1 MFKFFRSKLALA
13 ALCVSMMAA
22 MSVTAMAD
30 TVTAEPAAQQTT
42 AEVAKPKFFISATSG
57 RENIAEWKAKNSD
70 VKAWIK
76 VPGTNI
82 DYAVVQGRDNLE
94 YLELGYNKQY
104 SYNGVIWADS
114 GSKFGTRDNLTKNNV
129 VYGHNW
135 TNYAQ
140 PLRITNANDVMFAQL
155 PSYHYLEFAQQHPY
169 IYYSTADE
177 EMIWQVFAVFY
188 VEESFDYISSNPSD
202 AKFANIIS
210 EAKARSLHDFAVPVT
225 TNDKILTMS
234 TCTRVY
240 GRRSDQRF
248 VVMAK
253 LMPKGAKLTSV
264 AVTENPDFKAPILP

>member
-1 MFKFFRSKLALA
+1 MVKFFRSKLALA

-57 RENIAEWKAKNSD
+57 RENIAEWQAKNSD

-114 GSKFGTRDNLTKNNV
+114 GSKFGSRSDLTRNNV
-129 VYGHNW
+129 IYGHNW

-155 PSYHYLEFAQQHPY
+155 PSYHYLNFAQEHPY
-169 IYYSTADE
+169 IYYSTAEE

-188 VEESFDYISSNPSD
+188 VEESFDYISSNPKD
-202 AKFANIIS
+202 AKFANILS
-210 EAKARSLHDFAVPVT
+210 EAKARSLHNFDVPVS

-240 GRRSDQRF
+240 GQRADQRF
-248 VVMAK
+248 VVLAK
-253 LMPKGAKLTSV
+253 LMPKNAKLTSV
-264 AVTENPDFKAPILP
+264 TVTENADFKAPVLK